1 MERKPQMKKK
11 TNKVETPNEDLM
23 DDEEI
28 EVIDPE
34 IEEPEVV
41 IELSEE
47 EILQNEVVNLEQ
59 QLEVFKGEALKA
71 RADSDNFKK
80 RLQRDHDLSQKY
92 RIQSFALDILPALDN
107 LERAMASDSKGDAL
121 LEGVKMT
128 YNQLKTSLEKE
139 GVKAI
144 EALDSEFDPNIHQA
158 ISTKKVDGVKANI
171 VVEEFQKGYMIKD
184 RILRPSIVIVSE

>member
-1 MERKPQMKKK
+1 MMKK
-11 TNKVETPNEDLM
+11 NKKVVTPNEEEVEN
-23 DDEEI
+23 DEEI
-28 EVIDPE
+28 EVIEPQVEDKK
-34 IEEPEVV
+34 EEV
-41 IELSEE
+41 SEE
-47 EILQNEVVNLEQ
+47 DILKKEVEILEQ
-59 QLEVFKGEALKA
+59 ELEVFKGEALKA
-71 RADSDNFKK
+71 RADSENFKK

-107 LERAMASDSKGDAL
+107 LERAMAEKTSDAAL
-121 LEGVKMT
+121 LEGVQMT
-128 YNQLKTSLEKE
+128 YNQLKNSLEVE

-158 ISTKKVDGVKANI
+158 ISTKKVDGVKENI

>member
-1 MERKPQMKKK
+1 ME
-11 TNKVETPNEDLM
+11 
-23 DDEEI
+23 DEEI

-107 LERAMASDSKGDAL
+107 LERAMASDAKGDAL

-158 ISTKKVDGVKANI
+158 ISTKKVDGVEANI